1 VQVQVE
7 VVLQLAVAGRG
18 GAPAVDDE
26 AVTLAL
32 FSQWSRFASERD
44 FDRYADRWLRG
55 AFPRLPHRSQVNR
68 QIRHERETIVAVGHA
83 VAERLGAEV
92 EYEALDTTAAPVRNA
107 RGEVIAAV
115 SVAGPTMRV
124 NGDTLRRFFRA
135 SVVQAAD
142 AISDQL
148 GWPLFAKDT
157 IKAALMSVLPV
168 ADVDDARRLGR
179 AAVEVLLAVAAEV
192 TGGAVLEAVWRRDQV
207 VTRCPASLE
216 PWWRSSVDVI
226 GRRWRRGTQRD
237 ADLPDTSPNTKT
249 PQSYG
254 VLRPSS
260 PWPADGRS
268 SRSIP
273 LARSIPSP
281 SPTK

>member
-1 VQVQVE
+1 V
-7 VVLQLAVAGRG
+7 
-18 GAPAVDDE
+18 GADGVDRCYLIVSGPA
-26 AVTLAL
+26 ASGKTL
-32 FSQWSRFASERD
+32 
-44 FDRYADRWLRG
+44 
-55 AFPRLPHRSQVNR
+55 V
-68 QIRHERETIVAVGHA
+68 
-83 VAERLGAEV
+83 
-92 EYEALDTTAAPVRNA
+92 A
-107 RGEVIAAV
+107 RG
-115 SVAGPTMRV
+115 
-124 NGDTLRRFFRA
+124 L
-135 SVVQAAD
+135 
-142 AISDQL
+142 SDQL

-168 ADVDDARRLGR
+168 ADADDARRLGR

-192 TGGAVLEAVWRRDQV
+192 TGGAVLEAVWRRDLGRDEVSSLPGAV
-207 VTRCPASLE
+207 VEVFCRC
-216 PWWRSSVDVI
+216 V

-237 ADLPDTSPNTKT
+237 ADLPGTSPNTKT